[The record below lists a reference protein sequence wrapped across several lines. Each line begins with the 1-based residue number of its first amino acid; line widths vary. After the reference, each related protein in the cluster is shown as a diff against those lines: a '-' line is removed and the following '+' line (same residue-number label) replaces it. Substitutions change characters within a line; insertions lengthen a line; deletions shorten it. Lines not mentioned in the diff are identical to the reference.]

1 MGVLNFLR
9 KKKKDDRE
17 KIGDQD
23 KKAVL
28 DQALGM
34 VDTSS
39 MSMAQKV
46 AFKVFQKMPAKKQE
60 EMIRKALNPQNIQK
74 EKEKI
79 LAQLKEAVRSGQIS
93 QAQAEQ
99 IKSQLGLR

>member
-9 KKKKDDRE
+9 KKKKDDKE

-28 DQALGM
+28 DQALKM